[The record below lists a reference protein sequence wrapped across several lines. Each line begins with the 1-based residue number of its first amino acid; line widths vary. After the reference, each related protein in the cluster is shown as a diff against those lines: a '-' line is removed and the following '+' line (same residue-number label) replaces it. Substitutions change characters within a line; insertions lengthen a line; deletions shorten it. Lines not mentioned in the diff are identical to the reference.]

1 MARCLAGLLG
11 ICLFIGL
18 IDAVQ
23 LFANDQSAIVGLT
36 IGDADTVKELTLLNR
51 VKDLALG
58 VLSWILAPVA
68 GAFTTWKGWQMIGQA
83 ERGDK
88 GPGIVVFLCGIGMF
102 ALGRI
107 VQEILNALQG

>member
-1 MARCLAGLLG
+1 MARFMAGLLG
-11 ICLFIGL
+11 VYLFSGFFVVNHVL
-18 IDAVQ
+18 AADEA
-23 LFANDQSAIVGLT
+23 AIVGFS
-36 IGDADTVKELTLLNR
+36 IGDENTVKELTLLNR

-107 VQEILNALQG
+107 VQEVLTALQG

>member
-1 MARCLAGLLG
+1 MRSKTSFCLVLTGILLLLG
-11 ICLFIGL
+11 ADLALAAKDGQIIQLAIGEE
-18 IDAVQ
+18 
-23 LFANDQSAIVGLT
+23 SAIK
-36 IGDADTVKELTLLNR
+36 DLTLLNK

-68 GAFTTWKGWQMIGQA
+68 GAFTTWKGWQMIGNA

-88 GPGIVVFLCGIGMF
+88 GPGILVFLCGIGMF

-107 VQEILNALQG
+107 VQEILNALQS

>member
-1 MARCLAGLLG
+1 MQSKKLLYLVLTGLLLLLAAEVAMAAKEG
-11 ICLFIGL
+11 QIIQLAIGEESS
-18 IDAVQ
+18 I
-23 LFANDQSAIVGLT
+23 
-36 IGDADTVKELTLLNR
+36 KELTLLNK

-68 GAFTTWKGWQMIGQA
+68 GAFTTWKGWQMIGNA

-88 GPGIVVFLCGIGMF
+88 GPGILVFLCGIGMF

-107 VQEILNALQG
+107 VQEILNALQS